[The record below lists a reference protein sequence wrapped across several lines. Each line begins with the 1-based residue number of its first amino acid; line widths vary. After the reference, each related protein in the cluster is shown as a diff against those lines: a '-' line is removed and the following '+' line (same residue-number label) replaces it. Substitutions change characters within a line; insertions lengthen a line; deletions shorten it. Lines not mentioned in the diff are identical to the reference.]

1 MSLGTEWLID
11 ATGCDPDA
19 LRSVAVLE
27 QLFARVIAEVQ
38 LKPLHAPAFHVFP
51 GHGGITGFVML
62 SESHLACHTFPE
74 HGAATLNLYC
84 CRPRAA
90 WPWPERLAE
99 LLGASDVLV
108 RVVEREL
115 ASDARELVPGGMLP

>member
-11 ATGCDPDA
+11 ATGCDPGA

-27 QLFARVIAEVQ
+27 RLFTRVIDEVQ

-51 GHGGITGFVML
+51 GEGGITGFVML

-74 HGAATLNLYC
+74 HGAVTLNLYC
-84 CRPRAA
+84 CRPRAE
-90 WPWPERLAE
+90 WPWNERLTE
-99 LLGASDVLV
+99 MLGADEVRV

-115 ASDARELVPGGMLP
+115 AAAGMRT